1 MDNACR
7 YFITIKDLDSIR
19 VLIDRLKIEIES
31 LLKKVE
37 FDIDDVVKVVIEEIR
52 KKFDVFMKN
61 VEDLGIQ
68 TISWTTCFSTLEQFI
83 YV

>member
-1 MDNACR
+1 M
-7 YFITIKDLDSIR
+7 
-19 VLIDRLKIEIES
+19 KIEIES

-68 TISWTTCFSTLEQFI
+68 AISWTTCFSTLEQFI